1 MRHPPPVDR
10 IPFQHTDRS
19 RPVFEDED
27 EEPTADGKQF
37 DAVGKY
43 DGPEEPDAGDL
54 GPPVPEAP
62 DLTAAA
68 ADADPRL
75 QNLFWGL
82 VVLFN
87 VAILAVAVGVMLIAF
102 GVDATLGFQVLL
114 GGLILSVYGVYRY
127 RDARDQAADIVG
139 GDEDND

>member
-1 MRHPPPVDR
+1 VL
-10 IPFQHTDRS
+10 
-19 RPVFEDED
+19 EDED
-27 EEPTADGKQF
+27 EEPAADGRQF
-37 DAVGKY
+37 EAVGKY
-43 DGPEEPDAGDL
+43 DEPEEPDAGDL

-68 ADADPRL
+68 EDADPRL

-87 VAILAVAVGVMLIAF
+87 VAIVAVALGVMLIAF
-102 GVDATLGFQVLL
+102 GVDETLGLQVLL
-114 GGLILSVYGVYRY
+114 GGLVLTAYGVYRY
-127 RDARDQAADIVG
+127 RDAREQAADIVG